1 MRDGEFR
8 VGLVSAEKITLRRRL
23 SDWLRSGGSQPKLT
37 FDATLDPNAED
48 VEAVARGLRAYNNQF
63 AGALN
68 ERKLGC
74 FARDETG
81 RVVGGAHGHVVW
93 SWLYIER
100 LWVESDLRGAG
111 VGAQVLA
118 RIERLAL
125 AEGVFRFHVQTT
137 SFQALDFYR
146 KQGYEVYAELEDNP
160 PGFTDYSLKKRI
172 ELNP

>member
-1 MRDGEFR
+1 MG
-8 VGLVSAEKITLRRRL
+8 AEKITLRRRL
-23 SDWLRSGGSQPKLT
+23 SDWLRRGDGKPKLK
-37 FDATLDPNAED
+37 FAAVLDPSSED
-48 VEAVARGLRAYNNQF
+48 IDAVARGLRAYNNQF
-63 AGALN
+63 AGPLN

-74 FARDETG
+74 FVRDETD
-81 RVVGGAHGHVVW
+81 RIVGGAHGHVIW

-100 LWVESDLRGAG
+100 LWVESDLRSRG
-111 VGAQVLA
+111 VGAEVLA
-118 RIERLAL
+118 RLERLAL
-125 AEGVFRFHVQTT
+125 SEGVFRFHVQTT